1 MSGVP
6 AIRRRP
12 DIFLLGQA
20 GKVSGAGVRK
30 LVAARHARFREFAP
44 LRLARPTPAGT
55 VQAAIFG

>member
-20 GKVSGAGVRK
+20 GKAARDAGAGLLRR
-30 LVAARHARFREFAP
+30 ARGLQKSDQPGKGVLHAVN
-44 LRLARPTPAGT
+44 PTNFSA
-55 VQAAIFG
+55 

>member
-20 GKVSGAGVRK
+20 GKVARDAGPACC
-30 LVAARHARFREFAP
+30 AARADFRNPTNPESEFAM
-44 LRLARPTPAGT
+44 
-55 VQAAIFG
+55 Q

>member
-20 GKVSGAGVRK
+20 GKV
-30 LVAARHARFREFAP
+30 ARAMPVPACCIARADFRNPTNPESEFAM
-44 LRLARPTPAGT
+44 
-55 VQAAIFG
+55 Q